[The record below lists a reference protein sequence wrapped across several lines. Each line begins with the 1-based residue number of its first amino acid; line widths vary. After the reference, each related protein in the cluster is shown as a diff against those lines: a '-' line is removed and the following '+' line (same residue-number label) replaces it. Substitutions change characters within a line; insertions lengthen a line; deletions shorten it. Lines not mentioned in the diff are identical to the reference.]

1 MQAASVGSESYAR
14 AAGSEAVE
22 TPGSG
27 VSWGAI
33 FAGAAAAAALSL
45 VLFILGSGLGL
56 ASVSPWAYRS
66 ATAIGVSTILWISF
80 TQLAASAVGGY
91 MAGRLRT
98 RWTSIHNDEVYFRD
112 TAHGL
117 LAWAV
122 ATIFTAMLVGGA
134 MRTAMSGA
142 IDAGAGVAKAAAT
155 TAASAAAGAGAAG
168 AGKEGGKEAG
178 DAGLNPVDYFS
189 DSLLRSEKAP
199 NDAGGANVRVE
210 VGRIFINGIQA
221 GNLPP
226 EDRGYLAQVVAAR
239 TGMPLP
245 DAEKRVDEVYTKVS
259 TNAANAKAKAREAA
273 DTARRATAGAALW
286 MTVALMLGA
295 FVASLAATFGGKLRD
310 DVPKPLA
317 ARRR

>member
-1 MQAASVGSESYAR
+1 MQAQSVNSDTYAR
-14 AAGSEAVE
+14 GAGSEAVE
-22 TPGSG
+22 TQRSG

-33 FAGAAAAAALSL
+33 FAGAAAAAGLSL

-56 ASVSPWAYRS
+56 AAISPWSYNS
-66 ATAIGVSTILWISF
+66 AAAIGITTILWISF

-98 RWTSIHNDEVYFRD
+98 KWASIHSDEVYFRD

-122 ATIFTAMLVGGA
+122 ATLLTAMLAGGA
-134 MRTAMSGA
+134 ARAVMSGA
-142 IDAGAGVAKAAAT
+142 IDAGAGVAKA
-155 TAASAAAGAGAAG
+155 TAVAGAAG
-168 AGKEGGKEAG
+168 AAG
-178 DAGLNPVDYFS
+178 AARESADSGLNPVDYFS
-189 DSLLRSEKAP
+189 DMLLRSEKAP
-199 NDAGGANVRVE
+199 ADAGGANVRAE
-210 VGRIFINGIQA
+210 VVRIFASGLQA
-221 GNLPP
+221 GSLATD
-226 EDRGYLAQVVAAR
+226 DRAYLAQVAAAR
-239 TGMPLP
+239 TGIPLP

-259 TNAANAKAKAREAA
+259 TNVANARAKAREAA
-273 DTARRATAGAALW
+273 DTARKATAGAALW

-310 DVPKPLA
+310 DVPMTLS